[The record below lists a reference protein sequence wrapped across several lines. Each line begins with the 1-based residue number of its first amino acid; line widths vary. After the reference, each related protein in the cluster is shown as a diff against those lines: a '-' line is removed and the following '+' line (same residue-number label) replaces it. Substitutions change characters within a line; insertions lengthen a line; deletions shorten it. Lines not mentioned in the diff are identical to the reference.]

1 MSNELSRE
9 NLLKEYTPKP
19 IHIVDRERVV
29 YLCDLIQDVIVTEY
43 NNGFERGTKLS
54 SDAVSS
60 ILWKLDEI
68 RNEVNYDDSK

>member
-1 MSNELSRE
+1 MSDKLSRE
-9 NLLKEYTPKP
+9 ELLKKYTPKP

-29 YLCDLIQDVIVTEY
+29 YLCDLIQEMIVNEY
-43 NNGFERGTKLS
+43 NNEFKHETKLS

>member
-9 NLLKEYTPKP
+9 ELLKEHTPKP

-29 YLCDLIQDVIVTEY
+29 YLCDRIQETVVNEY
-43 NNGFERGTKLS
+43 NNGILIGRKLN

-60 ILWKLDEI
+60 ILWTLDEI
-68 RNEVNYDDSK
+68 RNEVKYYDQK

>member
-1 MSNELSRE
+1 MIDELSRE
-9 NLLKEYTPKP
+9 ALLKKYTPKP

-29 YLCDLIQDVIVTEY
+29 YLCDLIQEMIINEY
-43 NNGFERGTKLS
+43 NNEFEHDTKLS

-68 RNEVNYDDSK
+68 RNEVIYDDSK

>member
-1 MSNELSRE
+1 MSDELSRE
-9 NLLKEYTPKP
+9 ALLKKYTPKP

-29 YLCDLIQDVIVTEY
+29 YMCDQIKEMVVNEY
-43 NNGFERGTKLS
+43 NNGFANGTKLS